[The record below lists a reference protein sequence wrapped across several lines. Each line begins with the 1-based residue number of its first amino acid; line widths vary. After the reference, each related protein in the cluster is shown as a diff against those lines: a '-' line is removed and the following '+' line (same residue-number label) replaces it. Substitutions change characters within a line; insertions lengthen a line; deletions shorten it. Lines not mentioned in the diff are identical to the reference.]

1 MLEKLEK
8 KISYSGAGSPSAS
21 HSIINGLSLS
31 SALDLTWNN
40 NSSVGGCLIILGGL
54 CTVKERKLG
63 KVYTYVEVRMLN
75 WLVCLRLTG

>member
-1 MLEKLEK
+1 MQEKLEK

-54 CTVKERKLG
+54 CTIKEWGRKLG
-63 KVYTYVEVRMLN
+63 
-75 WLVCLRLTG
+75 LVAQYIY